1 MSKIKIWFEMALALT
16 SAAAFAVGIILMTLA
31 AEGGL

>member
-1 MSKIKIWFEMALALT
+1 MSKMKIWFEMALALM
-16 SAAAFAVGIILMTLA
+16 SAAAFAVGIILLTLA